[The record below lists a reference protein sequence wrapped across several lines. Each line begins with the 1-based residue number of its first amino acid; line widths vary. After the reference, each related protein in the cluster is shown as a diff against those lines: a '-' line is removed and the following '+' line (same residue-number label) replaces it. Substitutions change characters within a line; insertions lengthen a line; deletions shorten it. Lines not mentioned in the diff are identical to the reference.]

1 MLSKEKKDV
10 LTLVIGK
17 FLQVIIALI
26 SIKVLTEVLST
37 EEVGNYYLLLS
48 ILIFFNFTFLNPLG
62 QYYGRHLISWQKSK
76 NLFNATIVLIGLRI
90 LAIVVAMFFAYGVF
104 EYFEYNKYCTLS
116 EFLLFLFISLISGTY
131 LVLLSAVNTLGNRI
145 KFIRYM
151 VATLAIGLLLSLY
164 MVSFIDQSA
173 IAWFY
178 GIAISQLLFSVSI
191 FKDLVKNN
199 HFSMEKIKS
208 KFSREY
214 VKKIFYFI
222 IPITITLFLQWGQNI
237 SYRFIVEAKYSIE
250 VLAYIGVGLAVSGAI
265 FSAVES
271 LLTQYYN
278 PIYLRE
284 ITEASKEE
292 RTQSWNKLANYMIP
306 IYILLAMYIIA
317 LSPYLTNLLVAQKFQ
332 EAYLY
337 TMFGAMIEFFRVITN
352 IIYMVSQSEL
362 KTNTTI
368 IAYTIGFT
376 ISISALY
383 LFDMSEALWI
393 IPLSLSLSSAIV
405 AVILFINMRK
415 LLKISINIISIL
427 KSFIMA
433 LPFLT
438 VFFIENDR
446 TLLLTLLL
454 IVSTGIYFLFAM
466 YVILEKQI
474 LGKNI

>member
-1 MLSKEKKDV
+1 
-10 LTLVIGK
+10 
-17 FLQVIIALI
+17 
-26 SIKVLTEVLST
+26 
-37 EEVGNYYLLLS
+37 
-48 ILIFFNFTFLNPLG
+48 
-62 QYYGRHLISWQKSK
+62 
-76 NLFNATIVLIGLRI
+76 
-90 LAIVVAMFFAYGVF
+90 
-104 EYFEYNKYCTLS
+104 
-116 EFLLFLFISLISGTY
+116 
-131 LVLLSAVNTLGNRI
+131 
-145 KFIRYM
+145 
-151 VATLAIGLLLSLY
+151 
-164 MVSFIDQSA
+164 
-173 IAWFY
+173 
-178 GIAISQLLFSVSI
+178 
-191 FKDLVKNN
+191 
-199 HFSMEKIKS
+199 
-208 KFSREY
+208 
-214 VKKIFYFI
+214 
-222 IPITITLFLQWGQNI
+222 
-237 SYRFIVEAKYSIE
+237 
-250 VLAYIGVGLAVSGAI
+250 
-265 FSAVES
+265 

-376 ISISALY
+376 ISISTLY

-454 IVSTGIYFLFAM
+454 IASTGTYFLFAM